1 MWLLRAYRR
10 KERFMTYI
18 SLSMA
23 EMDKKSAAGKNEK
36 GDQEK
41 NKKIF
46 RHPIRSRII
55 GILRD
60 SKPRTQQELGKILS
74 MSNAAVH
81 YHVKLLLDVGIIKL
95 DSTRDGP
102 NGIVEKLYTVSVEEW
117 PDVSYD
123 DLNYYLDYTVSWMN
137 ERHREGINILKSG
150 KISMPFLSGSYSAHA
165 RLDEIIEFK
174 SKLESLVN
182 DFFEKCEES
191 ESDDAVCFA
200 VTYSILPSQEK
211 AEEDSRH
218 VLEFQPSK
226 I

>member
-1 MWLLRAYRR
+1 MP
-10 KERFMTYI
+10 YI

-23 EMDKKSAAGKNEK
+23 EMDKKSAAGKNDK
-36 GDQEK
+36 GELK
-41 NKKIF
+41 KKKIF
-46 RHPIRSRII
+46 RHPVRSRII

-60 SKPRTQQELGKILS
+60 GTPRTQQELGKILS

-81 YHVKLLLDVGIIKL
+81 YHVKVLLDVGIIKL
-95 DSTRDGP
+95 DSTRTGP

-150 KISMPFLSGSYSAHA
+150 KISMPFISGSYSAHA
-165 RLDEIIEFK
+165 PLDEIIEFK
-174 SKLESLVN
+174 MKLESLVN

-191 ESDDAVCFA
+191 ESDDGISFA

-211 AEEDSRH
+211 VEEDSTAGPDC
-218 VLEFQPSK
+218 F
-226 I
+226 

>member
-1 MWLLRAYRR
+1 MP
-10 KERFMTYI
+10 YI

-36 GDQEK
+36 GDQK
-41 NKKIF
+41 KKKKIF
-46 RHPIRSRII
+46 RHPVRSRIV

-60 SKPRTQQELGKILS
+60 GTPRTQQELGKILS

-95 DSTRDGP
+95 DSTRTGP

-117 PDVSYD
+117 PDVSFD

-137 ERHREGINILKSG
+137 ERHREGINLLKSG
-150 KISMPFLSGSYSAHA
+150 KISMPFISGSYSASA
-165 RLDEIIEFK
+165 RLEEIIEFK
-174 SKLESLVN
+174 LKLESLVN

-191 ESDDAVCFA
+191 KGDDEMSFA

-218 VLEFQPSK
+218 VLEFEPTN